1 LKTCLQHRLT
11 GDRLTISH
19 HERKNTLQAQT
30 SLPSQRKALADKAL
44 AAHRA
49 ISELTDDSE
58 NTIYAE
64 NGVVVRIAPSLTAT
78 AQLCK
83 SIKNRATT
91 SLGFSIT
98 ASNVGE
104 AIYLLLDTADAI
116 KTGVFDSITSKLSEP
131 AEAEVGY
138 MSGYPQ
144 IFGWFNDGE
153 ALSEPFNTVNNW
165 L

>member
-1 LKTCLQHRLT
+1 MD
-11 GDRLTISH
+11 DRLTISY
-19 HERKNTLQAQT
+19 HERKNTLQAQA
-30 SLPSQRKALADKAL
+30 SLPSQHKALVAKAL
-44 AAHRA
+44 SAHRA
-49 ISELTDDSE
+49 ISVLTEDTK

-83 SIKNRATT
+83 SITSRGNATP
-91 SLGFSIT
+91 GFSIT

-104 AIYLLLDTADAI
+104 AIYLLLDTVDAI
-116 KTGVFDSITSKLSEP
+116 KTGVFDRALSNSFES
-131 AEAEVGY
+131 AEADVSY

-153 ALSEPFNTVNNW
+153 ALSEPFKTVNN
-165 L
+165 